1 MITAALNTLSCQGI
15 ERSLWHHLRADQ
27 IALTPTQVD
36 CGLEDGVLIVI
47 LHFDKAP
54 ALESTATFAA
64 TRDFLAQSE
73 LTKHYSHQ
81 IYLVVEQK
89 TALRDSDVSA
99 ILPQFTAAIPRLT
112 GTSQTIPLL
121 PSQGPLFPFG
131 RIFPTLRYAW
141 ASRGRAWGKWLGI
154 LLGGGILTLAGYG
167 LTRPCVLSGCPQ
179 LVQAQQQVQAL
190 PLPPPQA
197 LAGEWLT
204 LTRGLEQALEMLAV
218 IPPWSPFF
226 LRAEDLRHNYQ
237 QRLKDLEVLHRAAH
251 LAQLAQEEKEP
262 QQSRELWYQ
271 GLLSLTQIPTD
282 SDFRAL
288 VLARAQTYQAQ
299 LQRLDQHLLQE
310 QKAGLALQQAQR
322 AITTARQKSGSLKT
336 LGQVDLAIAAQKK
349 AIYALENIPTQTQAH
364 QKGQQQLGS
373 QHLELKHLQELHRRE
388 SQAQLAFSQA
398 QKSAQLG
405 MQANKRQQQSQALLH
420 WRAAIAALKKIP
432 PQSWLAASS
441 RKLLQSYESQ
451 RQQTRQKLAQAVR
464 KQTLQKNLAQF
475 CRPQGSY
482 CTYKIEEKKIKLFF
496 NATYLQ
502 QLWNSTLEA
511 RAKGNLKDQTQILNH
526 IAHLEKFLQA
536 LSHQAQ
542 LPVEAFNSKGKL
554 LARYNP

>member
-141 ASRGRAWGKWLGI
+141 ASRGRAWGKWLGL

-237 QRLKDLEVLHRAAH
+237 QRLKDLEVLHKAAH

-336 LGQVDLAIAAQKK
+336 LGQVDLAIAA
-349 AIYALENIPTQTQAH
+349 
-364 QKGQQQLGS
+364 
-373 QHLELKHLQELHRRE
+373 
-388 SQAQLAFSQA
+388 
-398 QKSAQLG
+398 
-405 MQANKRQQQSQALLH
+405 RQ
-420 WRAAIAALKKIP
+420 
-432 PQSWLAASS
+432 
-441 RKLLQSYESQ
+441 
-451 RQQTRQKLAQAVR
+451 
-464 KQTLQKNLAQF
+464 
-475 CRPQGSY
+475 
-482 CTYKIEEKKIKLFF
+482 
-496 NATYLQ
+496 
-502 QLWNSTLEA
+502 
-511 RAKGNLKDQTQILNH
+511 
-526 IAHLEKFLQA
+526 
-536 LSHQAQ
+536 
-542 LPVEAFNSKGKL
+542 
-554 LARYNP
+554 